1 MQSNNL
7 VFFALL
13 FLLLKGNVID
23 TTELLILLTLVSYT
37 QGGFFN
43 SCNSTCNG

>member
-1 MQSNNL
+1 MHSNNIVL
-7 VFFALL
+7 FALL

-37 QGGFFN
+37 QGGLFN
-43 SCNSTCNG
+43 SCNNACNG